1 MTQQDTKREKGTRK
15 EGRKGGHKGRRTSP
29 LAKVGRSR
37 EGFTL
42 FWGLRDPRCH
52 FLAATWKLAE
62 KTERLTK
69 FRTGGMRA
77 GSWPGGRRW
86 GGDSE
91 LRLPLRATGQE
102 VRVEAEI
109 SLTGS

>member
-15 EGRKGGHKGRRTSP
+15 EGRKGGRKGRRTSP

-62 KTERLTK
+62 KTRKADKIQDRRYESRILVWRK
-69 FRTGGMRA
+69 KVGRGFRA
-77 GSWPGGRRW
+77 
-86 GGDSE
+86 
-91 LRLPLRATGQE
+91 
-102 VRVEAEI
+102 
-109 SLTGS
+109 